1 MAIATAALA
10 RGVVRFEVEAGPFA
24 AGELRV
30 LGFEARERLSEP
42 FEATVTASPRD
53 DVDPA
58 ALVGEPARLRVRLRD
73 EDRVVDGV
81 VARIL
86 TSSPTH
92 PHGIKVMLE
101 DGKVGRVQAIL
112 SD

>member
-10 RGVVRFEVEAGPFA
+10 RGVVRFEVEAGPYA

-58 ALVGEPARLRVRLRD
+58 ALVGEP
-73 EDRVVDGV
+73 
-81 VARIL
+81 
-86 TSSPTH
+86 
-92 PHGIKVMLE
+92 
-101 DGKVGRVQAIL
+101 GR
-112 SD
+112 S